1 MKRARAGV
9 VLFAGL
15 VMTLP
20 LAANASKPIVVWH
33 INPPARALKPGV
45 RLNMV
50 LTARIDP
57 GWHLYA
63 LEEPPGTSSATLIG
77 LVEGDPADLLHVD
90 EGRPI
95 TSFDPLSN
103 VPIRWFSGTADFIL
117 SLELA
122 KDLRLGPT
130 SLHVMVRYQSCNDRL
145 CLPAHTELITV
156 PFTVER

>member
-1 MKRARAGV
+1 MKRAM
-9 VLFAGL
+9 AGL
-15 VMTLP
+15 LLFGGLAMALP
-20 LAANASKPIVVWH
+20 LPAHAGKPIVVWH
-33 INPPARALKPGV
+33 IDPPAHALKPGV
-45 RLNMV
+45 NLNVV
-50 LTARIDP
+50 LAAHIDP

-103 VPIRWFSGTADFIL
+103 VPIRWFSGTANFIL
-117 SLELA
+117 NLELA
-122 KDLRLGPT
+122 KDLRIGPT

-145 CLPAHTELITV
+145 CLPPHTDLITV
-156 PFTVER
+156 PFTVEK